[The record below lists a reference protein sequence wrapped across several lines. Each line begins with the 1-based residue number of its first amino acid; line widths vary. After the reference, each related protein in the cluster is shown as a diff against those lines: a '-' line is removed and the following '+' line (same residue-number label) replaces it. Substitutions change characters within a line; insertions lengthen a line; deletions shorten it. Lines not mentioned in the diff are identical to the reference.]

1 MFSDVQLWDVLLW
14 GVLLRAVLLRDV
26 LRFDARA
33 RGAAFLDL
41 VAARFGR
48 AGAFL
53 TALRLLLLAAPPFFV
68 FAFPACRARVRLP
81 AFFFALLL
89 VFFAIGHLRLA
100 IYHFTAIGMQNL
112 SGHIGRIVAREKD
125 IAGGNFFGLA
135 GTF

>member
-1 MFSDVQLWDVLLW
+1 MLSDVQLWDVLLW
-14 GVLLRAVLLRDV
+14 GVLLRAVLLRAVLLRDV

-41 VAARFGR
+41 LAALFGR

-68 FAFPACRARVRLP
+68 FAFPARRARVRLP
-81 AFFFALLL
+81 AFFFVLLL

-100 IYHFTAIGMQNL
+100 IYHFPAIGMQNL
-112 SGHIGRIVAREKD
+112 SGHI
-125 IAGGNFFGLA
+125 
-135 GTF
+135 